1 MISFTGDCF
10 NAYYLRAL
18 KIALSNTS
26 YENSRVGPVINLG
39 QAFFEIPPNDPR
51 IIFLNHRKLNP
62 VFAIIEGSWILSGS
76 NKLEPLLD
84 ELPIFSEYSDD
95 GETLNGAYG
104 YRLRSFFGFDQI
116 NTAIKL
122 LKNDSN
128 TRRVVMTMYSPSD
141 LKSSSLDIPCNIS
154 VCIKINSGSVDI
166 TVLNRSNDLYL
177 GLPYNIFIFGL
188 IQKYFSIKL
197 GLRIGVQR
205 HFTDSLHLYE
215 KNIDQAKIII
225 DTNNPDSVS
234 IVSNKFDFEYSASIL
249 KNCLEILSKNY
260 DAINDQQLSVFL
272 KSYNRESRQHNNS
285 FESRHFLSGFYG
297 LLACQ
302 CFPYLGC
309 GRNDN
314 MFFESLRRLM
324 MPSEIKQLF
333 EQLSTSS
340 GHDIAQNIMRLTE
353 NIKGKFSVFREIL
366 DKQSG
371 PFGYKNYDDEEQAF
385 RVLLLCL
392 VWTTLDPFTANTPIG
407 AIQKKEIENAALLL
421 DVPTSELGPLCLVEN
436 ELFSALSD
444 ILPI

>member
-26 YENSRVGPVINLG
+26 YEISRVGRAINLG
-39 QAFFEIPPNDPR
+39 QAFFEISPNDPR
-51 IIFLNHRKLNP
+51 IIFLNNRKLNP
-62 VFAIIEGSWILSGS
+62 VFAIIEGAWILSGS
-76 NKLEPLLD
+76 NKLKPLLE
-84 ELPIFSEYSDD
+84 ELPIFAEYSDN

-116 NTAIKL
+116 NTAIEL
-122 LKNDSN
+122 LQNDSN

-141 LKSSSLDIPCNIS
+141 LKSSSLDIPCNTS
-154 VCIKINSGSVDI
+154 VCIKTNSGSVDI
-166 TVLNRSNDLYL
+166 TVINRSNDLYL

-215 KNIDQAKIII
+215 KNIEQARMIV
-225 DTNNPDSVS
+225 DTNNPDTVS

-249 KNCLEILSKNY
+249 KYCLEILSKNY
-260 DAINDQQLSVFL
+260 DAINDQQLSTFL
-272 KSYNRESRQHNNS
+272 KSYNRENRQHDNS
-285 FESRHFLSGFYG
+285 FESRQFLNGIYGF
-297 LLACQ
+297 LAGQ
-302 CFPYLGC
+302 CFPRLGY

-333 EQLSTSS
+333 EKLCTSS
-340 GHDIAQNIMRLTE
+340 GRDIAQNIIRLTE
-353 NIKGKFSVFREIL
+353 NLKGNFSVFREIL

-371 PFGYKNYDDEEQAF
+371 PFGYKNYDDEELAL

-392 VWTTLDPFTANTPIG
+392 VWTTLDPYTANTPTG

-421 DVPTSELGPLCLVEN
+421 NVPTSELGPLCLVEN

-444 ILPI
+444 MLKL